1 MIWAV
6 IIILIVAIDQVTK
19 LFVSSKIPYGEIYP
33 VIDKFFYITYHE
45 NKGAAWGILQN
56 GRLFFIVVT
65 LLVSS
70 VIIYAISK
78 SKDRMLKLSLAIILG
93 GALGNFIDRVIK
105 GGVGDFLDFYIFSYH
120 FPTFNAA
127 DTFIV
132 IGTAL
137 LAFYLLFVYKD
148 PKAYSKLREAQ
159 TAETEYIK
167 KYETTETENSAAEAT
182 GVSDRKYMENKD
194 TAENMEKKD

>member
-1 MIWAV
+1 MIWAI
-6 IIILIVAIDQVTK
+6 IIILIVAIDQGTK
-19 LFVSSKIPYGEIYP
+19 QIVASKIPYGEIYP

-56 GRLFFIVVT
+56 GRIFFIFVT

-78 SKDRMLKLSLAIILG
+78 SRNNMFKLSLAIILG
-93 GALGNFIDRVIK
+93 GALGNFIDRVVK

-127 DTFIV
+127 DISIV

-137 LAFYLLFVYKD
+137 LAVFLLFIYKE
-148 PKAYSKLREAQ
+148 PKAEPEGEGTDAVDGADSVEG
-159 TAETEYIK
+159 AETPETGISEIK
-167 KYETTETENSAAEAT
+167 TSQTET
-182 GVSDRKYMENKD
+182 K
-194 TAENMEKKD
+194 